1 MFDTE
6 MLLRL
11 ATNERRKKPQ
21 RRARP
26 HFMAW
31 TVWYARMKQFG
42 STGAN
47 AQSLAFSFDLGK

>member
-1 MFDTE
+1 

-31 TVWYARMKQFG
+31 TVWYAGMKQFG